1 MLALLLACPSGDVRV
16 TLSVPEVVDEC
27 EELCVAVTV
36 VEGGAP
42 AGGAQVAVTVDGAS
56 LGATGVTDADGIAE
70 VCGGGLAVGAHTVLA
85 GAQTENEGPTDSLPA
100 AVTVHPF
107 GYADG
112 LLRDETALE
121 SLPWTPSFT
130 RFDGNPVLSPGEA
143 GGWDGVAVAL
153 PSVVA
158 TDDGFT
164 MWYAGSD
171 GGDYV
176 IGAAT
181 SPDGVEW
188 TRIGDK
194 PLLTGSGVEGDWK
207 RYSVNSPMIV
217 PNGDEW
223 ALFYDGRAEES
234 GNINIGL
241 AVGAAP
247 TEVADVSESP
257 VFRWTEGE
265 SSWGGQ
271 AVAHPSVV
279 INDQGF
285 WELWYSTGLQKIGY
299 AYSTDGRAW
308 SRYCHNPVFIPDTG
322 STWENGTVKAAEVIQ
337 TADGYA
343 MTYSGGGMGTFQ
355 VGWAMSRDGLHWQR
369 APEPILAPQGNDWE
383 HRATLS
389 APLAVVGEEVWM
401 WYTGTDGVGSS
412 IGLAKAPIDRTV
424 FP

>member
-1 MLALLLACPSGDVRV
+1 MSLVFLLGCPGVSAVVV
-16 TLSVPEVVDEC
+16 TAPTDLDEC
-27 EELCVAVTV
+27 AELCVTVHAANGEVGAAGAEVSVTL
-36 VEGGAP
+36 
-42 AGGAQVAVTVDGAS
+42 DGAAF
-56 LGATGVTDADGIAE
+56 GEIGTTDADGLAK
-70 VCGGGLAVGAHTVLA
+70 VCGAAPAVGAHEVAALVNGAEA
-85 GAQTENEGPTDSLPA
+85 GEPA
-100 AVTVHPF
+100 AMTVHAF

-112 LLRDETALE
+112 FVRDEVAID
-121 SLPWTPSFT
+121 SLPWTPSFA
-130 RFDGNPVLSPGEA
+130 RVPGNPVLAPGEV

-158 TDDGFT
+158 TDDGYT

-181 SPDGVEW
+181 SPDGVAW
-188 TRIGDK
+188 TRVGDK

-207 RYSVNSPMIV
+207 RYSVNSPMLV

-247 TEVADVSESP
+247 TEVVDVPESP
-257 VFRWTEGE
+257 VFHWTEAE
-265 SSWGGQ
+265 SSWGGE

-308 SRYCHNPVFIPDTG
+308 SRYCHNPVFVPDTT
-322 STWENGTVKAAEVIQ
+322 STWENGTVKAAEVVT

-355 VGWAMSRDGLHWQR
+355 LGWAMSRDGLHWQR
-369 APEPILAPQGNDWE
+369 APLPILSPEGNDWE
-383 HRATLS
+383 NRAVLS
-389 APLAVVGEEVWM
+389 APFVVVGEDLWM

-412 IGLAKAPIDRTV
+412 IGLAIANADASVMP
-424 FP
+424 